1 VVPVIAVR
9 VLGHSDAGKTT
20 LIERL
25 VPALGDRG
33 RVATIKSIHHPV
45 ELDEEGKDTH
55 RHRTAGAERVI
66 GITPT
71 LTATFE
77 ARGKD
82 DCESEA
88 DALAD
93 LLSDLRGEGYDYC
106 LVEGFAAAGSVPAVV
121 VGEDESKSQ
130 DESDALAR
138 VDDARSVDPEELA
151 GRIEGLDPWTR
162 EP

>member
-1 VVPVIAVR
+1 MIAVR

-25 VPALGDRG
+25 VPALAGRG

-71 LTATFE
+71 LTASFE
-77 ARGKD
+77 TRGKD
-82 DCESEA
+82 DYEKES

-93 LLSDLRGEGYDYC
+93 LLSDLREDGYGYV
-106 LVEGFAAAGSVPAVV
+106 LVEGFATATSLPAIV
-121 VGEDESKSQ
+121 VGEREDGAENQ
-130 DESDALAR
+130 AGILAH
-138 VDDARSVDPEELA
+138 VEDARSTDVEELTA
-151 GRIEGLDPWTR
+151 RIDDLNAWSEGP
-162 EP
+162 